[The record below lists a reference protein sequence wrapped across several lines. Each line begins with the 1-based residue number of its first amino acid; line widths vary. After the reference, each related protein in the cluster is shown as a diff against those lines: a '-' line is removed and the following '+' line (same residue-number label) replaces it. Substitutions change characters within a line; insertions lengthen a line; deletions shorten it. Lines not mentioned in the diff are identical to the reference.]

1 MNDSDYMKL
10 ALSLAEKGRGYTSP
24 NPMVGAVVVKDNI
37 IVGKGWH
44 RGAGLAHAEVE
55 AIDDAGE
62 KAAGGDIYVTLEPC
76 NHYGKTPPCTEK
88 IINAGIRRV
97 FVGAQDPN
105 PFVAGGGI
113 DFLRKN
119 GIEVKK
125 DVCRKEA
132 ENLIEDFIW
141 YVKNNKK
148 PFVILK
154 CASTLDGRLATSTG
168 DSKWITNDKSRAFV
182 HKLRHGVDAI
192 MVGNGTLKNDNPSL
206 TARIENFDARDPK
219 RIILDTNL
227 SIDLNSNV
235 LNQES
240 DAVTIIAAKENAR
253 PEKRK
258 QLEEM
263 GAVVI
268 SVPLIIKNNTTIVKN
283 NKNCSNSEKKE
294 NPDNKT
300 SDNYEMLDLEFL
312 LNKLGSMG
320 IMSLLI
326 EGGATLIHS
335 ALMGKL
341 VNKVFFFMAPKIL
354 CGDDGVPVCRG
365 KGHKLMKNA
374 FQLHG
379 LDFKR
384 FDDDILIQGYLK

>member
-24 NPMVGAVVVKDNI
+24 NPMVGAVVVNNDI
-37 IVGKGWH
+37 VVGKGWH

-55 AIDDAGE
+55 AINDAGE
-62 KAAGGDIYVTLEPC
+62 KAKGGDIYVTLEPC

-88 IINAGIRRV
+88 IIDAGIRRV

-113 DFLRKN
+113 NFLRKN

-132 ENLIEDFIW
+132 EHLIEDFIW
-141 YVKNNKK
+141 YVKNDKK

-182 HKLRHGVDAI
+182 HKLRHGVDGI

-206 TARIENFDARDPK
+206 TARIENFDTRDPK
-219 RIILDTNL
+219 RIILDTSL
-227 SIDLNSNV
+227 SIDLNSLV
-235 LNQES
+235 LNQKS
-240 DAVTIIAAKENAR
+240 DAVTIIAASENAR

-263 GAVVI
+263 GAIVI
-268 SVPLIIKNNTTIVKN
+268 AVPVIAVPLIVKKDKNYTD
-283 NKNCSNSEKKE
+283 SKKKDT
-294 NPDNKT
+294 PDNKIYN
-300 SDNYEMLDLEFL
+300 SSAMLDLEFL
-312 LNKLGSMG
+312 LDKLGSMG

-354 CGDDGVPVCRG
+354 GGDDGVPICRG
-365 KGHKLMKNA
+365 KGHKIMKDA
-374 FQLHG
+374 FQLHN
-379 LDFKR
+379 LDFMR

>member
-10 ALSLAEKGRGYTSP
+10 ALCLAEKGRGYTSP
-24 NPMVGAVVVKDNI
+24 NPMVGAVVVKNNTV
-37 IVGKGWH
+37 VGKGWH

-55 AIDDAGE
+55 AINDAGE
-62 KAAGGDIYVTLEPC
+62 KAKGGDIYVTLEPC

-97 FVGAQDPN
+97 FVGAKDPN

-113 DFLRKN
+113 DFLRQN
-119 GIEVKK
+119 GIKVKK

-141 YVKNNKK
+141 YVKNDKK

-182 HKLRHGVDAI
+182 HKLRHGVDGI
-192 MVGNGTLKNDNPSL
+192 MVGSGTLKNDDPSL
-206 TARIENFDARDPK
+206 TARIKNFDTRDPK
-219 RIILDTNL
+219 RIILDANL
-227 SIDLNSNV
+227 SIDLNSKV
-235 LNQES
+235 LNQTS
-240 DAVTIIAAKENAR
+240 DAVTIIATSENAR
-253 PEKRK
+253 PEKKK
-258 QLEEM
+258 QLEKM
-263 GAVVI
+263 GAIVI
-268 SVPLIIKNNTTIVKN
+268 CVPLIVNKCENDTNSVKKEATDNNTY
-283 NKNCSNSEKKE
+283 
-294 NPDNKT
+294 KT
-300 SDNYEMLDLEFL
+300 NAMLDLEFL
-312 LNKLGSMG
+312 LDKLGSMG

-335 ALMGKL
+335 ALMEKL

-354 CGDDGVPVCRG
+354 GGDDGVPVCKG
-365 KGHKLMKNA
+365 KGHKFMKDA
-374 FQLHG
+374 FQLHN
-379 LDFKR
+379 LDFMR

>member
-10 ALSLAEKGRGYTSP
+10 ALSLAEQGRGYTSP
-24 NPMVGAVVVKDNI
+24 NPMVGAVVVKNNMV
-37 IVGKGWH
+37 VGKGWH

-55 AIDDAGE
+55 AINDAGE
-62 KAAGGDIYVTLEPC
+62 KAKGADIYVTLEPC

-119 GIEVKK
+119 GIVVKEN
-125 DVCRKEA
+125 VCRKEA
-132 ENLIEDFIW
+132 ETLIEDFIW

-154 CASTLDGRLATSTG
+154 YASTLDGRLATSTG
-168 DSKWITNDKSRAFV
+168 DSKWITNDQSRAFV
-182 HKLRHGVDAI
+182 HKLRHGVDGI

-206 TARIENFDARDPK
+206 TARIENFDTRDPK

-235 LNQES
+235 LTQKS
-240 DAVTIIAAKENAR
+240 DAVTIIAASENTR

-263 GAVVI
+263 GAIVI
-268 SVPLIIKNNTTIVKN
+268 CVPLMAKKHKNN
-283 NKNCSNSEKKE
+283 SNSEKE
-294 NPDNKT
+294 ET
-300 SDNYEMLDLEFL
+300 SDTKILSNIAMLDLEFL
-312 LNKLGSMG
+312 LDKLGSMG
-320 IMSLLI
+320 IMSILI

-335 ALMGKL
+335 ALMGRL

-354 CGDDGVPVCRG
+354 GGDDGVPICRG
-365 KGHKLMKNA
+365 KGHKLMKDA
-374 FQLHG
+374 FQLHN
-379 LDFKR
+379 LDFMR